1 MLERQSPLHSAEEIE
16 DPLLVIQGANDP
28 RVNKAESDQI
38 VTAMRELGREVEYM
52 VAPDEGHGFAG
63 EMNRLA
69 MNAKIE
75 EFLADHLGG
84 RYQREMPPELRR
96 HLAGLMVDVA
106 TVTVAEPEDLE
117 PGVDAT
123 FDPALVTTGA
133 REYALEMSVGGQ
145 TLNLSS
151 ERIVDRVTLD
161 GRDAFLVVE
170 NTTMPAGPA
179 ADTTWVDAETLLP
192 IARHAHQGAATVTL
206 DFAGEAVKGAIDAG
220 TQKMDVDVSA
230 DEPVFG
236 DGASFNVAVGALP
249 LEDGYVTTLHRLDL
263 MQGEADAMR
272 IEVTGTESV
281 IVPGGTFDAWVIE
294 VAPPD
299 GEPSKL
305 WIDRDSRRV
314 VRAEL
319 RLGAQMGGGTAIMEL
334 TGGV

>member
-1 MLERQSPLHSAEEIE
+1 MAHLHVAREH
-16 DPLLVIQGANDP
+16 
-28 RVNKAESDQI
+28 RVG
-38 VTAMRELGREVEYM
+38 GRENRAEQ
-52 VAPDEGHGFAG
+52 HGRA
-63 EMNRLA
+63 
-69 MNAKIE
+69 
-75 EFLADHLGG
+75 
-84 RYQREMPPELRR
+84 QCQPE
-96 HLAGLMVDVA
+96 HV
-106 TVTVAEPEDLE
+106 VAER
-117 PGVDAT
+117 GV
-123 FDPALVTTGA
+123 
-133 REYALEMSVGGQ
+133 
-145 TLNLSS
+145 
-151 ERIVDRVTLD
+151 
-161 GRDAFLVVE
+161 
-170 NTTMPAGPA
+170 
-179 ADTTWVDAETLLP
+179 
-192 IARHAHQGAATVTL
+192 
-206 DFAGEAVKGAIDAG
+206 
-220 TQKMDVDVSA
+220 DVDVSA

-263 MQGEADAMR
+263 MQGEAAATR